1 MVRPALTF
9 VPTLGLLHRHLC
21 VPPQQP
27 LQKLSGL
34 ARPLAELWIASVRCR
49 PVEELLRTPTLGKF
63 SEVIEG
69 ELLRSRTGPLAEDG
83 IALPI
88 LGPVNELPR
97 PRAARVRDGVCPRR
111 RDHERVHRDN
121 GQEAGEKDD
130 DDDSR
135 RHFGADAVAGV
146 SPD

>member
-1 MVRPALTF
+1 MPYPVTSQAVSP
-9 VPTLGLLHRHLC
+9 VYWEHL
-21 VPPQQP
+21 P
-27 LQKLSGL
+27 
-34 ARPLAELWIASVRCR
+34 VRCR

-111 RDHERVHRDN
+111 RDHERAHRDN